1 MGESGPCI
9 FYQNIGYGM
18 MRHRN
23 FINYSES
30 HKIRWKE
37 TMSPSKKIM
46 SSIVYMFTISKRFP
60 SSINLHF
67 LGFLPISKTTNLPS
81 RLLQLSPQKMSPST
95 MQRYPS
101 ENNDHYIPIYDT
113 LMIFSYL
120 YLSRFDFIMLIAL
133 FYYPNHRSYYR

>member
-1 MGESGPCI
+1 
-9 FYQNIGYGM
+9 
-18 MRHRN
+18 
-23 FINYSES
+23 
-30 HKIRWKE
+30 
-37 TMSPSKKIM
+37 MSPSKKIM

-133 FYYPNHRSYYR
+133 FYYPNHRSYYRQSKRSDSVIRSMRVCVMICETKQGMIFKFCNIFK